1 MAQIEWWTVMFVH
14 PLIICFTL
22 LNNIQEA
29 DTYLHDSA
37 TSPDCYIRTARSPVV
52 ETVESGAD
60 EANRT
65 VNPNAYD
72 RNSATQH
79 VNLFSESKES

>member
-1 MAQIEWWTVMFVH
+1 MFVH
-14 PLIICFTL
+14 PVIICFTL

-37 TSPDCYIRTARSPVV
+37 TSPDCHIRTERSPAV

-65 VNPNAYD
+65 VNPPLMIAIP
-72 RNSATQH
+72 RHSTSIVS
-79 VNLFSESKES
+79 VN